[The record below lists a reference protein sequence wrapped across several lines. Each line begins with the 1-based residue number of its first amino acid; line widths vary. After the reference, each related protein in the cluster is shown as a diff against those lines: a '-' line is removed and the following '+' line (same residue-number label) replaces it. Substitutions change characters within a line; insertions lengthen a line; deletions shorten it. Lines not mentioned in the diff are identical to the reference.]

1 MTTYTEEMI
10 KVMQAFEEGKEIETR
25 IRAGQCKG
33 VPQPWC
39 VAHTPAW
46 DWAHQEYRVKEPE
59 RRMTY
64 RELAEWLVRGKGQ
77 WKFRE
82 GNLCCSTIISYSQDM
97 DNYEV
102 PFSYTIRYWNS
113 ETWLTPTKEIF
124 QRDCR

>member
-1 MTTYTEEMI
+1 VTTAEMI
-10 KVMQAFEEGKEIETR
+10 EVMQAFEEGKEIETR
-25 IRAGQCKG
+25 VILGQEEG
-33 VPQPWC
+33 PWHY
-39 VAHTPAW
+39 VHTPVW
-46 DWAHQEYRVKEPE
+46 NWPNQEYRVKEPE

-77 WKFRE
+77 WKFKE

-124 QRDCR
+124 LRDCR